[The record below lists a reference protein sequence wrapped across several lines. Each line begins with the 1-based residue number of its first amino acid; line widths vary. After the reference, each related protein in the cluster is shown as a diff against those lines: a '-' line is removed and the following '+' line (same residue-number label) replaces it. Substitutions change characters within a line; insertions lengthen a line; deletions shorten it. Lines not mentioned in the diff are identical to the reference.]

1 MCAVLA
7 ATHIRSDQLP
17 GFDDAYRTHQPQA
30 EPLNWNT
37 PIGKEQSL
45 TLGDFLHSLL
55 DQHINGNLCAGN
67 VEWLLS
73 LVRELLGKY
82 GDTNV
87 PVSRQEYT
95 RLIDLLK
102 DNARFYLTCAS
113 HCCPCAAQT
122 QECPVCKGPLF
133 KDNKPAGLFFV
144 RDPRE
149 WVKRLRQGP
158 VLAKAMTYPIMRLK
172 DCAPDASLEDV
183 WDGEL
188 FTWLMAP
195 NAEPLFRPR
204 PDPLPVSFRAC
215 LYVVHLTHSHIH
227 SCSVRSSR
235 KGEAAHGEGYLCIG
249 FVHTYIHG
257 QMFVCMP
264 KSGTLRQHST
274 VRLYDTEM
282 CVTAVRCEAR
292 P

>member
-113 HCCPCAAQT
+113 H
-122 QECPVCKGPLF
+122 V
-133 KDNKPAGLFFV
+133 
-144 RDPRE
+144 
-149 WVKRLRQGP
+149 LR
-158 VLAKAMTYPIMRLK
+158 RLK
-172 DCAPDASLEDV
+172 SVPSARALCLRTTSPLVCSL
-183 WDGEL
+183 
-188 FTWLMAP
+188 
-195 NAEPLFRPR
+195 
-204 PDPLPVSFRAC
+204 
-215 LYVVHLTHSHIH
+215 
-227 SCSVRSSR
+227 
-235 KGEAAHGEGYLCIG
+235 
-249 FVHTYIHG
+249 
-257 QMFVCMP
+257 
-264 KSGTLRQHST
+264 
-274 VRLYDTEM
+274 
-282 CVTAVRCEAR
+282 CVTHASG
-292 P
+292 

>member
-55 DQHINGNLCAGN
+55 DQHINGNLCVGN

-149 WVKRLRQGP
+149 WVKRLRQVP
-158 VLAKAMTYPIMRLK
+158 VLAKALTYPIMRLK

-195 NAEPLFRPR
+195 NAEPLFWPR

-215 LYVVHLTHSHIH
+215 LYVVHLTHTHTQLFRPQQSQRRSCTRRGVLVHRFCSHLH
-227 SCSVRSSR
+227 SW
-235 KGEAAHGEGYLCIG
+235 AD
-249 FVHTYIHG
+249 
-257 QMFVCMP
+257 
-264 KSGTLRQHST
+264 
-274 VRLYDTEM
+274 VRLHAEKWRTQ
-282 CVTAVRCEAR
+282 TAQYRTFI
-292 P
+292 